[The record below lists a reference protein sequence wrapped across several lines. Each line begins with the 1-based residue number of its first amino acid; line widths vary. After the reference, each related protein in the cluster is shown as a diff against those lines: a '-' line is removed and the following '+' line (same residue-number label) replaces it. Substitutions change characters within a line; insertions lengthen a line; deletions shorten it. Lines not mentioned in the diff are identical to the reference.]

1 MSVQEVPMKD
11 CVLISAFACD
21 PSMGSEPYVGWNWL
35 KQILTVSDGN
45 VVLLTRRMHER
56 PVHEALEPTSRA
68 RLDIVAFDLPGCAG
82 MAHHHSLMKPYYVF
96 WQVAALF
103 VVLVYQLRHRSLAVI
118 QQCTY
123 NVVDM
128 PGLLWLVPGTRF
140 IWGPV
145 GGGQIPPA
153 WAKPLY
159 GRGWI
164 KQRWRTLMKRTLRFN
179 PYICLASY
187 CSSSILVAN
196 QDTLEMLPRFA
207 HRKCIK
213 TLETAVS
220 GVTASPAAQE
230 PKESFTL
237 LWVGRLEPRKALKL
251 LLDAIAQIKADQPQA
266 YERLR
271 IKVLGTGPDA
281 QKTRVEVAALGLA
294 GKVELLGALPF
305 AEVQPLY
312 EGADLFVFT
321 SVQDTSGNVL
331 LESLASGLP
340 AIALNHQ
347 GPREILQN
355 GGGRLIDA
363 HSYNE
368 AVREFARAILE
379 LMDAPQL
386 LRAYAQA
393 GLENIQKHCLWE
405 QKGELFRTL
414 LDAHGKSAKS
424 HLASDQA

>member
-1 MSVQEVPMKD
+1 MKKS
-11 CVLISAFACD
+11 VLISAFACD

-35 KQILTVSDGN
+35 KQILTLSGAK

-56 PVHEALEPTSRA
+56 PVSEAVDPALRERLE
-68 RLDIVAFDLPGCAG
+68 IVAFDLPGCAG

-103 VVLVYQLRHRSLAVI
+103 VVLAYQLRHRSLGVI
-118 QQCTY
+118 HQCTY

-128 PGLLWLVPGTRF
+128 PGLLWAIPGTRF

-159 GRGWI
+159 GRAWL
-164 KQRWRTLMKRTLRFN
+164 KQRWRTLMKRTLKYN
-179 PYICLASY
+179 PYICLAAH

-196 QDTLEMLPRFA
+196 QDTLDTLPRFA
-207 HRKCIK
+207 RSKCIK
-213 TLETAVS
+213 TLETAVD
-220 GVTASPAAQE
+220 GVRPAQARTRE
-230 PKESFTL
+230 AADGFTL
-237 LWVGRLEPRKALKL
+237 LWVGRLEPRKALRL
-251 LLDAIAQIKADQPQA
+251 LLDALARIRLDQPLA
-266 YERLR
+266 YQRLR
-271 IKVLGTGPDA
+271 VKVLGTGPDA
-281 QKTRVEVAALGLA
+281 QKTHREVASLGLA

-305 AEVQPLY
+305 AQVQPLY
-312 EGADLFVFT
+312 DAADLFVFS

-331 LESLASGLP
+331 LEALASGLP

-347 GPREILQN
+347 GPREILQG

-363 HSYNE
+363 RSYDE
-368 AVREFARAILE
+368 AVQQFARAITE

-386 LRAYAQA
+386 LASYCAA
-393 GLENIQKHCLWE
+393 GLENIEKHFLWQ
-405 QKGELFRTL
+405 QKGQLFKTL
-414 LDAHGKSAKS
+414 LEELEEAEKG
-424 HLASDQA
+424 LAAAGRV

>member
-1 MSVQEVPMKD
+1 MKKS
-11 CVLISAFACD
+11 VLISAFACD

-35 KQILTVSDGN
+35 KQILTVSGAK

-56 PVHEALEPTSRA
+56 PVYEGIDPAQRERLE
-68 RLDIVAFDLPGCAG
+68 IVAFDLPGCAG

-103 VVLVYQLRHRSLAVI
+103 VVLAYQLRHRSLGVI
-118 QQCTY
+118 HQCTY

-128 PGLLWLVPGTRF
+128 PGLLWAIPGTRF

-153 WAKPLY
+153 WSKPLY
-159 GRGWI
+159 GRAWI
-164 KQRWRTLMKRTLRFN
+164 KQRWRTLMKRTLKYN
-179 PYICLASY
+179 PYICLASH

-207 HRKCIK
+207 RGKCIK
-213 TLETAVS
+213 TLETAVN
-220 GVTASPAAQE
+220 GVRSVDLTARE
-230 PKESFTL
+230 PKDGFTL

-251 LLDAIAQIKADQPQA
+251 LLDALAQIRLNQPLA

-271 IKVLGTGPDA
+271 VKILGTGPDA
-281 QKTRVEVAALGLA
+281 EKTDREVASLGLA

-305 AEVQPLY
+305 AQVQPLY
-312 EGADLFVFT
+312 DAADLFVFT

-331 LESLASGLP
+331 LEALASGLP

-347 GPREILQN
+347 GPREILQG

-363 HSYNE
+363 RSYDE
-368 AVREFARAILE
+368 AVQQFARAITE
-379 LMDAPQL
+379 LMDAPQVL
-386 LRAYAQA
+386 ERYSEA
-393 GLENIQKHCLWE
+393 GLENIEKHFLWE
-405 QKGELFRTL
+405 QKGQLFKTL
-414 LDAHGKSAKS
+414 LDELDESEKG
-424 HLASDQA
+424 LAAAGRV